1 MVMSCCKTKL
11 IYCFISDPKYKMI
24 KCIFLNALNNSSCN
38 KRNSRLYFLIVMYS
52 VLFGHLFVNF
62 LNNGSV
68 YFEQPKSS
76 KRLMV
81 GEDMADTVYVD
92 TCCHV
97 NPTHPPPP
105 PNFLDSN
112 RTYCKLIKILL
123 AGNGTCMAQNTV
135 TYSVFRTV

>member
-1 MVMSCCKTKL
+1 
-11 IYCFISDPKYKMI
+11 MI

-105 PNFLDSN
+105 PQ
-112 RTYCKLIKILL
+112 LL
-123 AGNGTCMAQNTV
+123 RFKQNLL
-135 TYSVFRTV
+135 